1 MVRGGEGMIAATPE
15 KIAEYF
21 ARRAEQVKPPHAPC
35 KVCGAT
41 ENKFDPHRRACAACL
56 NKQRARREW
65 MQRNRFKIIG
75 G

>member
-1 MVRGGEGMIAATPE
+1 MIAATPE

-21 ARRAEQVKPPHAPC
+21 ARRAKQAEPQHAPC

-41 ENKFDPHRRACAACL
+41 EGKFEPKRRACNACI
-56 NKQRARREW
+56 NEQRTRREW
-65 MQRNRFKIIG
+65 MQRNRFKMIG